1 MGALRPRHVKG
12 TSALDV
18 ILKAFLK
25 NDLDN
30 LDQKHKDIL
39 ERITEV
45 DKRIRV
51 GNVVIKTKFDYELNA
66 DVEDFRFTRPYR
78 KRELAEWQMARFG
91 VSLAQAYADIEM
103 AERFFLT
110 TETRQDKE
118 FARGM
123 QIYWGEEAM
132 ARAQHDGDHRAA
144 AMFYK
149 ELNRI
154 RGLDRPDDDTVDL
167 QDWRPIKPVVVSDPS
182 QLGFE
187 KIDNPDKVVA
197 QLRKELRGKS
207 NAIERMLDAEA
218 SDVDFEEEGDD
229 VGGI

>member
-1 MGALRPRHVKG
+1 
-12 TSALDV
+12 
-18 ILKAFLK
+18 
-25 NDLDN
+25 
-30 LDQKHKDIL
+30 
-39 ERITEV
+39 
-45 DKRIRV
+45 
-51 GNVVIKTKFDYELNA
+51 
-66 DVEDFRFTRPYR
+66 
-78 KRELAEWQMARFG
+78 
-91 VSLAQAYADIEM
+91 
-103 AERFFLT
+103 
-110 TETRQDKE
+110 
-118 FARGM
+118 M

-144 AMFYK
+144 AMVYK

-167 QDWRPIKPVVVSDPS
+167 HDWRPIKPVVVSDPS
-182 QLGFE
+182 QLGLE

>member
-12 TSALDV
+12 NSALDV
-18 ILKAFLK
+18 ILKAFLA

-45 DKRIRV
+45 DTRIRV
-51 GNVVIKTKFDYELNA
+51 GNVVIKTKFDYEQNA

-78 KRELAEWQMARFG
+78 KRGLAEAQIARFG
-91 VSLAQAYADIEM
+91 VSLAQAYGDIER

-167 QDWRPIKPVVVSDPS
+167 QDWRPIKPIIVSDPS
-182 QLGFE
+182 QLGL
-187 KIDNPDKVVA
+187 D
-197 QLRKELRGKS
+197 RKS
-207 NAIERMLDAEA
+207 
-218 SDVDFEEEGDD
+218 
-229 VGGI
+229 